1 MTGVAVMAAAAD
13 AAAATGAL
21 KAVQTAVRIRVPSA
35 VNARIAARK
44 AAQRAGRMVAMIAV
58 SVQTVARKAAR
69 IARWVMFAS
78 PRRVKPAVKPARTIA
93 TLPAARSVSTAHRT
107 IVRTVSNALRRVNP
121 ASLVNLA
128 SRGQKQ
134 VAANVVAGNAA
145 SRVSPAAVSVMLP
158 SRIRHW
164 PTRRPW
170 RPP

>member
-1 MTGVAVMAAAAD
+1 MAAAAD

-21 KAVQTAVRIRVPSA
+21 KAVQTAVRIRAPSA
-35 VNARIAARK
+35 MNARI

-78 PRRVKPAVKPARTIA
+78 PRRVKPAVKPDRTIA

-121 ASLVNLA
+121 VNLA

>member
-1 MTGVAVMAAAAD
+1 MAAAAD

-21 KAVQTAVRIRVPSA
+21 KAVQTAVRIRAPSA
-35 VNARIAARK
+35 MNARI

-121 ASLVNLA
+121 VNLA

>member
-1 MTGVAVMAAAAD
+1 MAAAAD
-13 AAAATGAL
+13 AAAATGAP
-21 KAVQTAVRIRVPSA
+21 KAVQTAVRIRAPSA
-35 VNARIAARK
+35 TNARIAVRK

-121 ASLVNLA
+121 VNLA

>member
-1 MTGVAVMAAAAD
+1 MAAAAD

-21 KAVQTAVRIRVPSA
+21 KAVQTAVRIRAPSA
-35 VNARIAARK
+35 MNARI

-158 SRIRHW
+158 SRIRLW